1 MKTIGTKTEQ
11 AYKEFFLCKCPRKRK
26 GVFKECLMTDWQLL
40 INELSDLPIQIN
52 QFIKGKKGDRKFCQ
66 DIVDKRIA
74 DMECKTKQ
82 LLVETEDGVAFY
94 KNGRGRAIKN
104 LTFCVLGCQM
114 LKKEHRKPKSKKL
127 SKIKVLLINML
138 LVYYYLVGEKNIS
151 NATIQEFEERILQ
164 RIEKRE
170 RLTQNIDQTEYINKR
185 ILTSTED
192 LNNQGSQLDISD
204 KDYLENWDELIQEE
218 EETIEP
224 IDFDELPKEV
234 LESLDIFNV
243 EEYFLEGDPEM
254 TETLIDYCP
263 KNEKKDVTCDVLDD
277 IYWLAARKIIHL
289 FIYQNELFK
298 EIDLSA
304 ECLAEQ
310 TIDVTKLRRLVELFV
325 RKNTSWELSKPEKN
339 KFILC
344 TICHLIRHFKL
355 LGKLDTLDGIR
366 AFFEYKGRIFQLS
379 EKSLQQE
386 QGEVINILQ
395 KLEPQVVGKND
406 ETIVAEITQ
415 LTQKDKT
422 IPTLYDSDRI
432 EDLKRFLGEV
442 AQTVDYSLVP
452 TEIIQYKDKAKE
464 LIKPEEHDEN
474 FEWVDVIFQYK
485 DDNIFLPFLAK
496 VVLEKLQHIQEQ
508 GKNIKEESP
517 TNTYPVEDKE
527 LLEET
532 HQQCIECM
540 KTIAIAECAKNKALV
555 EKTSNKGLE
564 AIQKL
569 WTKDKQLR
577 PCIANQLLKEK

>member
-11 AYKEFFLCKCPRKRK
+11 TYKEFYLCKCPRKRK
-26 GVFKECLMTDWQLL
+26 GVFKECLMTDWHQL

-94 KNGRGRAIKN
+94 KDGRGRAIKN

-114 LKKEHRKPKSKKL
+114 LKKEHGKPKSKKL
-127 SKIKVLLINML
+127 SKRKVLLINML
-138 LVYYYLVGEKNIS
+138 LIYYYLVGEKNIS

-170 RLTQNIDQTEYINKR
+170 RLTQNIDQTEYINER

-192 LNNQGSQLDISD
+192 LNNHDSQLDISD
-204 KDYLENWDELIQEE
+204 NDYMENWDELTQEE
-218 EETIEP
+218 ETLEP
-224 IDFDELPKEV
+224 INFDELPKEV
-234 LESLDIFNV
+234 LESLDIFNI

-263 KNEKKDVTCDVLDD
+263 KNEKKDLTCDALDD

-310 TIDVTKLRRLVELFV
+310 IIDVAKLRRLVELFV
-325 RKNTSWELSKPEKN
+325 RKNTSWELSKHEKN

-355 LGKLDTLDGIR
+355 LGKLDTLDGIK

-386 QGEVINILQ
+386 QEEVINILQ
-395 KLEPQVVGKND
+395 KLEPQVVGKSD

-415 LTQKDKT
+415 LTQKGET

-452 TEIIQYKDKAKE
+452 TEIIQYKD
-464 LIKPEEHDEN
+464 
-474 FEWVDVIFQYK
+474 
-485 DDNIFLPFLAK
+485 DNLFLPFLAE
-496 VVLEKLQHIQEQ
+496 VVLEKLELVQEQ
-508 GKNIKEESP
+508 RKNKGEPHS
-517 TNTYPVEDKE
+517 NNYSVEDKK

-540 KTIAIAECAKNKALV
+540 KTIAIAECAKKKALV
-555 EKTSNKGLE
+555 EKTANKGLE
-564 AIQKL
+564 AIQEL
-569 WTKDKQLR
+569 WVKDKQLR